1 MVGDARRKDALML
14 EVKKDRAAAAPRDP
28 TTAQYVDRMARESR
42 PITLRIDERP
52 PLAIKDERAYQ
63 LLWELVDR
71 LETIEAVR
79 EGLKQ
84 VHEGRTL
91 PLEEL
96 DRQLRR
102 KRGIQD

>member
-42 PITLRIDERP
+42 LITLRIDERP

>member
-14 EVKKDRAAAAPRDP
+14 EVKNRTASASRDP